1 MLCAAHAHGARSSPV
16 LFAFEYRHPKRSDEH
31 EKKETENTS
40 LALQMMLII
49 LSNLCAERDRAKEN
63 RMKCVSSSVLLIRMP
78 HNGHTR
84 TATTV
89 TQAYIWSID
98 GRDCRTNWL
107 KCTSQSSTL
116 DSARDVTVKAHPNA
130 LTHTYIRTTP
140 TGTRIVRNSAIWIDK
155 MLSPTLARALS
166 QVLVG
171 FANETDK
178 RARKIQKSVSFDKNY
193 PKWLHAHAPQII
205 CH

>member
-1 MLCAAHAHGARSSPV
+1 MAQNTHPSARPDYNISVFLWKSLYYILLIQFEIIPSQRRFPSNLVMMECFAPRMHMVPGPV
-16 LFAFEYRHPKRSDEH
+16 QCCSRSNTDIRREAMST
-31 EKKETENTS
+31 KKETENTS

-98 GRDCRTNWL
+98 GRDCRTN
-107 KCTSQSSTL
+107 
-116 DSARDVTVKAHPNA
+116 
-130 LTHTYIRTTP
+130 
-140 TGTRIVRNSAIWIDK
+140 
-155 MLSPTLARALS
+155 
-166 QVLVG
+166 
-171 FANETDK
+171 
-178 RARKIQKSVSFDKNY
+178 
-193 PKWLHAHAPQII
+193 
-205 CH
+205 